1 MSVRPSTPSSV
12 RSSTRTV
19 DGPSPSAGGVP
30 FTGESGPRARRGTT
44 ERPRDVRPVPE
55 GELEGNEK

>member
-1 MSVRPSTPSSV
+1 M
-12 RSSTRTV
+12 STRSGTRSGTRTIA
-19 DGPSPSAGGVP
+19 GPSPSAGGVP

-44 ERPRDVRPVPE
+44 ERPRDVRPAPE